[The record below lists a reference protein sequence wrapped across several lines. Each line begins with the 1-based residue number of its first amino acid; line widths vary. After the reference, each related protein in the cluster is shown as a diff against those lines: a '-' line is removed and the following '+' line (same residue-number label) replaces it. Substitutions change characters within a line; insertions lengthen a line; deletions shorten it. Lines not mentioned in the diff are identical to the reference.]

1 MTTMNPISIDPTIT
15 ALVLID
21 LQQSNVARELAPHS
35 AQQVVAHSAQLAEAM
50 RQRGGTVVYVRVLI
64 KELLPLSADVALS
77 RPASA
82 PPLPE
87 NATDLVPEAGC
98 QESDIVIAK
107 RQWGAFQGTD
117 LEQQLRRRGITTLV
131 LAGIATNFG
140 IESTARAATDL
151 GYAVVFADDAMS
163 SLRAD
168 LHEFSIKN
176 IFPFMG
182 KVRSTADLLSSLAAD
197 PA

>member
-151 GYAVVFADDAMS
+151 GYAVVFAEDAMS

>member
-1 MTTMNPISIDPTIT
+1 MTTMNPISIDPAIT

-35 AQQVVAHSAQLAEAM
+35 SQQVVAHSAQLAEAM

-131 LAGIATNFG
+131 LAGFATNFG

-151 GYAVVFADDAMS
+151 GYAVVFAEDAMS

>member
-1 MTTMNPISIDPTIT
+1 MTTMNPISIDPAIT

-35 AQQVVAHSAQLAEAM
+35 SQQVVAHSAQLAEAM

-151 GYAVVFADDAMS
+151 GYAVVFAEGAMS

>member
-1 MTTMNPISIDPTIT
+1 MTTMNPISIDPAIT

-98 QESDIVIAK
+98 QEGDIVIAK

>member
-98 QESDIVIAK
+98 QEGDIVIAK

>member
-1 MTTMNPISIDPTIT
+1 MNPISIDPAIT

-35 AQQVVAHSAQLAEAM
+35 SQQVVAHSAQLAEAM

-151 GYAVVFADDAMS
+151 GYAVVFAEDAMS

>member
-1 MTTMNPISIDPTIT
+1 MTTMNPISIDPAIT

-35 AQQVVAHSAQLAEAM
+35 SQQVVAHSAQLAEAM

>member
-131 LAGIATNFG
+131 LAGFATNFG

-151 GYAVVFADDAMS
+151 GYAVVFAEDAMS

>member
-1 MTTMNPISIDPTIT
+1 MNALNSISFDPAST

-21 LQQSNVARELAPHS
+21 LQHSNVARELAPHS
-35 AQQVVAHSAQLAEAM
+35 AQQVVDNSVQLAVAM

-64 KELLPLSADVALS
+64 GELLHLPADVAVA

-82 PPLPE
+82 PPLPD
-87 NATDLVPEAGC
+87 NATELVPHAGGEAG
-98 QESDIVIAK
+98 DGLIAK
-107 RQWGAFQGTD
+107 RQWGASQDTD
-117 LEQQLRRRGITTLV
+117 LDQQLRRRGITTLIFT
-131 LAGIATNFG
+131 GIATNFG

-151 GYAVVFADDAMS
+151 GYAVIFAEDAMS
-163 SLRAD
+163 SLRTD

-182 KVRSTADLLSSLAAD
+182 KVRSTADLISSLAAD
-197 PA
+197 KQ

>member
-1 MTTMNPISIDPTIT
+1 MTTMNPISIDPAIT

-35 AQQVVAHSAQLAEAM
+35 SQQVVAHSAQLAEAM

-151 GYAVVFADDAMS
+151 GYAVVFAEDAMS

-182 KVRSTADLLSSLAAD
+182 KVRSTADLISSLAAD

>member
-1 MTTMNPISIDPTIT
+1 MTTMNPISIDPAIT

-35 AQQVVAHSAQLAEAM
+35 SQQVVAHSAQLAEAM
-50 RQRGGTVVYVRVLI
+50 RQRSGTVVYVRVLI

-151 GYAVVFADDAMS
+151 GYAVVFAEDAMS

>member
-1 MTTMNPISIDPTIT
+1 MNALNSISFDPAST

-21 LQQSNVARELAPHS
+21 LQHSNVARELAPHS
-35 AQQVVAHSAQLAEAM
+35 AQQVVANSMQLAVAM

-64 KELLPLSADVALS
+64 QELLHLPADVALS

-87 NATDLVPEAGC
+87 NATELVPEAGYK
-98 QESDIVIAK
+98 EGDIVIAK

-117 LEQQLRRRGITTLV
+117 LEQQLRRRGITTLIFT
-131 LAGIATNFG
+131 GIATNFG

-151 GYAVVFADDAMS
+151 GYAVIFAEDAMS
-163 SLRAD
+163 SLRTD

-182 KVRSTADLLSSLAAD
+182 KVRSTADLISSLAAD
-197 PA
+197 KQ

>member
-1 MTTMNPISIDPTIT
+1 MTTMNPISIDPAIT

-151 GYAVVFADDAMS
+151 GYAVVFAEDAMS